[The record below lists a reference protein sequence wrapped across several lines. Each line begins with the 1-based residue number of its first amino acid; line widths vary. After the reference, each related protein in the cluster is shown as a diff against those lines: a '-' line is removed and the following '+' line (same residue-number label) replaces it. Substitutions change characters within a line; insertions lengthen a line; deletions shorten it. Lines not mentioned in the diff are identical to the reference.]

1 VASGAQ
7 HSRNGLSH
15 RVVITGMGLIT
26 PIGIGHQ
33 RFWENLRAGAIG
45 VRRLTRFDPEEFPS
59 QMAAEVEDFDPSDYL
74 SPKRRKWTDRYAQF
88 AVGAARLALD
98 DAGFSVNGNGNDVS
112 VFVGSALGGLAYADE
127 QYRLY
132 NEHGLGAVR
141 PLLAIS
147 VFGGASTSNISLE
160 FGLSG
165 HNVANANS
173 CASGAVAI
181 GQAFQAVARG
191 DARAA
196 LAGGVEAPLSP
207 LIYGAFTVINA
218 MSTRNADPKRASR
231 PFDRER
237 DGFVM
242 AEGAGIFVLERLEDA
257 LRRDAR
263 IYGEIAGFG
272 LSNDAYHMS
281 APRPDGTQVARAMRE
296 ALDQAAILPDEVEA
310 INAHGS
316 STPLGDRTE
325 AVAYHHA
332 FGSSAAA
339 IPISATKGQH
349 GHALGATGAWEL
361 GISLLSMEHGIIP
374 ATANLTR
381 TEDDCAI
388 QPSAEE
394 IECRARIVLSNSSG
408 FGGINAALAVR
419 AIDNA

>member
-1 VASGAQ
+1 MRNGK
-7 HSRNGLSH
+7 HNRNGLVH

-26 PIGIGHQ
+26 PIGIGRD
-33 RFWENLRAGAIG
+33 RFWENLRTGKIG
-45 VRRLTRFDPEEFPS
+45 VRKITRFDPAEFPS
-59 QMAAEVEDFDPSDYL
+59 QIAAEINDFDPADYL
-74 SPKRRKWTDRYAQF
+74 STKRRKWTDRFSQF

-98 DAGFSVNGNGNDVS
+98 DAAFSVNGNGNEVS

-127 QYRLY
+127 QYQVY
-132 NEHGLGAVR
+132 QTHGLAAVH

-160 FGLSG
+160 FGLCG

-196 LAGGVEAPLSP
+196 LAGGAEAPLSP

-218 MSTRNADPKRASR
+218 MSRRNSDPPGASR
-231 PFDRER
+231 PFDRNR

-257 LRRDAR
+257 IRRDAR
-263 IYGEIAGFG
+263 IYGEIVGFG

-281 APRPDGTQVARAMRE
+281 APRPDGVQVARAMRE
-296 ALDQAAILPDEVEA
+296 ALDQAELAPDEVEA

-325 AVAYHHA
+325 SIAYQHA
-332 FGSSAAA
+332 FGSAAA
-339 IPISATKGQH
+339 QIPISATKGQH
-349 GHALGATGAWEL
+349 GHALGATGAWEI
-361 GISLLSMEHGIIP
+361 GIVLLSMEHGIIP
-374 ATANLTR
+374 ATANLNE

-388 QPSAEE
+388 RPSAQET
-394 IECRARIVLSNSSG
+394 ECRPRVVLSNSSG
-408 FGGINAALAVR
+408 FGGINAALAIR
-419 AIDNA
+419 DFQS

>member
-1 VASGAQ
+1 
-7 HSRNGLSH
+7 
-15 RVVITGMGLIT
+15 MGLIT
-26 PIGIGHQ
+26 PIGTGRSQ
-33 RFWENLRAGAIG
+33 FWENLRSGKVA
-45 VRRLTRFDPEEFPS
+45 VRRISRFDPQEFPS
-59 QMAAEVEDFDPSDYL
+59 QIGAEVDDFDPREYL
-74 SPKRRKWTDRYAQF
+74 SAKRMKWTDRYAQF
-88 AVGAARLALD
+88 AVGAARLALE
-98 DAGFSVNGNGNDVS
+98 DANFSVNGNGNEVS

-127 QYRLY
+127 QYGVYRDQ
-132 NEHGLGAVR
+132 GLGAVH

-196 LAGGVEAPLSP
+196 LAGGVEAPFSP
-207 LIYGAFTVINA
+207 LIFGAFTVINA
-218 MSTRNADPKRASR
+218 MSKRNGDPQRASR

-242 AEGAGIFVLERLEDA
+242 AEGAGIFVLERLKDA
-257 LRRDAR
+257 VRRDAR
-263 IYGEIAGFG
+263 IYGEIVGFG

-281 APRPDGTQVARAMRE
+281 APRPDGVQVARAINE
-296 ALDQAAILPDEVEA
+296 ALTQATILPGEVEA

-325 AVAYHHA
+325 AIAYQHA
-332 FGSSAAA
+332 FGDAAA
-339 IPISATKGQH
+339 RIPISATKGQH

-361 GISLLSMEHGIIP
+361 GIALLSMEHGIIP
-374 ATANLTR
+374 ATANLTK
-381 TEDDCAI
+381 TEDGCPI
-388 QPSAEE
+388 NPSAQE
-394 IECRARIVLSNSSG
+394 IACRPRVVLSNSSG
-408 FGGINAALAVR
+408 FGGINAALAIR
-419 AIDNA
+419 SYETS

>member
-1 VASGAQ
+1 MTSE
-7 HSRNGLSH
+7 HRNGLVH

-26 PIGIGHQ
+26 PIGTGREQ
-33 RFWENLRAGAIG
+33 FWNNLRAGKIG
-45 VRRLTRFDPEEFPS
+45 VRRITRFDPESFPS
-59 QMAAEVEDFDPSDYL
+59 QMAAEVDDFDPRDYL
-74 SPKRRKWTDRYAQF
+74 SAKRRKWTDRFAQF

-98 DAGFSVNGNGNDVS
+98 DAAFSVNGNGNDIS

-127 QYRLY
+127 QYGAYRDR
-132 NEHGLGAVR
+132 GLGAVH

-160 FGLSG
+160 FGLCG

-173 CASGAVAI
+173 CASGAVAV

-218 MSTRNADPKRASR
+218 MSKRNDDPQRASR
-231 PFDRER
+231 PFDCER

-257 LRRDAR
+257 VRRDAR

-281 APRPDGTQVARAMRE
+281 APRPDGVQVARAMHE
-296 ALDQAAILPDEVEA
+296 ALDQAAISPDEVEA

-325 AVAYHHA
+325 ALAYHHA
-332 FGSSAAA
+332 FGAAA
-339 IPISATKGQH
+339 AHMPVSATKGQH

-361 GISLLSMEHGIIP
+361 GIALLSMEHGVIP
-374 ATANLTR
+374 ATANLTK
-381 TEDDCAI
+381 TEVDCAI
-388 QPSAEE
+388 SPSAQE
-394 IECRARIVLSNSSG
+394 IQCRPRVVLSNSSG
-408 FGGINAALAVR
+408 FGGINAALAIRDYR
-419 AIDNA
+419 A